1 MKITLDR
8 TDDDIHIQVERD
20 PMPPERF
27 TALCRLA
34 GDAIGGIVLLG
45 AVRMVGAWVFPW
57 AVGALVAVG
66 LYKIIQ
72 SF

>member
-8 TDDDIHIQVERD
+8 NGDDIHIQVERD
-20 PMPPERF
+20 ALPPERF

-34 GDAIGGIVLLG
+34 GAAIGGVVFLR
-45 AVRMVGAWVFPW
+45 AVHLVGFWVIPW

-66 LYKIIQ
+66 LYQ
-72 SF
+72 SMKHI